1 MQPLKRLLLCKMNL
15 SIIVAFANNR
25 VIGKDNQLIWH
36 LPNDLKHFKNI
47 TSGHP
52 VIMGRKTYESIG
64 RLLPNRK
71 NIIVTRNSEYQLAGA
86 HVFNSLEAAIES
98 CSTEEQVFIIGGS
111 EIYGQALPLA
121 DKLYITEVLHDF
133 DGDAFFPEINFEEW
147 SLVSEEQGIID
158 EKNKWEHRFR
168 VYARHFDSA
177 Q

>member
-1 MQPLKRLLLCKMNL
+1 MTI

-36 LPNDLKHFKNI
+36 LPNDLKHFKAV

-71 NIIVTRNSEYQLAGA
+71 NIIVTRNTAYQVEGA
-86 HVFNSLEAAIES
+86 HVFNSLETAIDS
-98 CSTEEQVFIIGGS
+98 CVGEEEVFIIGGS
-111 EIYGQALPLA
+111 EIYRQALTLA
-121 DKLYITEVLHDF
+121 HKLYITEVLHEF
-133 DGDAFFPEINFEEW
+133 EGDAFFPEINFDEW
-147 SLVSEEQGIID
+147 KVISEENGILD
-158 EKNKWEHRFR
+158 EKNKWEHRFKL
-168 VYARHFDSA
+168 YHRHFDFA

>member
-1 MQPLKRLLLCKMNL
+1 MTI

-36 LPNDLKHFKNI
+36 LPNDLKHFKAV

-71 NIIVTRNSEYQLAGA
+71 NIIVTRNTAYQVEGA

-98 CSTEEQVFIIGGS
+98 CIGEEEIFIIGGS
-111 EIYGQALPLA
+111 EIYGQALTLA
-121 DKLYITEVLHDF
+121 HKLYITEVLHEF
-133 DGDAFFPEINFEEW
+133 EGDAFFPEINFEEW
-147 SLVSEEQGIID
+147 KVISEENGILD
-158 EKNKWEHRFR
+158 EKNKWEHRFKL
-168 VYARHFDSA
+168 YHRHFDYA

>member
-1 MQPLKRLLLCKMNL
+1 MIL

-47 TSGHP
+47 TSGHT

-71 NIIVTRNSEYQLAGA
+71 NIIITRNSEYKLEGA
-86 HVFNSLEAAIES
+86 EIHHSLKSAIDS
-98 CSTEEQVFIIGGS
+98 CASEEEVFIIGGS
-111 EIYGQALPLA
+111 EIYGQSLPLA
-121 DKLYITEVLHDF
+121 GRLYITEVLHDF
-133 DGDAFFPEINFEEW
+133 EGDAFFPEINFDEW
-147 SLVSEEQGIID
+147 KLVSEEQGVVD

-168 VYARHFDSA
+168 FYTRHFDSA